1 MEGAL
6 YLTDSYI
13 RECDSQVVN
22 VKDGKYIILDKT
34 CFYPRGGGLPSDIGK
49 IINNSGSEFKV
60 VGVTK
65 AEGLILHEL
74 ETQDS
79 GLKIDDK
86 VKCIIDWERRY
97 KLMRMHTAAHALVGI
112 MNKEAGVLITGN
124 QIEENQSR
132 IDFNLENPTRELIEE
147 YIKKTNQALKTNV
160 EIKIYF
166 MPRDEALKREGMV
179 KLAGAL
185 PPDIKELRILEIPG
199 IDIQADGGPHVKN
212 TSEVGELEL
221 IKLENKGKNNRRI
234 YFKLNHQS
242 SHQNY

>member
-1 MEGAL
+1 MKESAL
-6 YLTDSYI
+6 YLEDSYI
-13 RECDSQVVN
+13 KECDAQVIS
-22 VKDGKYIILDKT
+22 VKDNKYIILNKT
-34 CFYPRGGGLPSDIGK
+34 CFYPRGGGLPSDTGK
-49 IINNSGSEFKV
+49 IIVMGSEF
-60 VGVTK
+60 GVLSVAK
-65 AEGLILHEL
+65 SEGQIVHEL
-74 ETQDS
+74 AIQNPQ
-79 GLKIDDK
+79 LKTGDN

-124 QIEENQSR
+124 QIDVDQSR

-147 YIKKTNQALKTNV
+147 YVRKTNEALKTNV

-166 MPRDEALKREGMV
+166 LPRDEALKIPGMV

-212 TSEVGELEL
+212 TGEVGELEL

-234 YFKLNHQS
+234 YFKCQPF
-242 SHQNY
+242 